1 MLSTVEMSRLTMA
14 GSSDNLDEALRL
26 CADLGNV
33 HIKAYSGDTE
43 GITVGTPHPDA
54 DEISTDLAKV
64 RAVNQELKCSNR
76 EGPMKSSEIEEQFTG
91 MEGLFGSFIDYI
103 DEILEVINSESN
115 AKADLAR
122 LNERV
127 SILETISPLNI
138 PLELMTGIE
147 SIEVYVGETTKVAK
161 AKQVFGDL
169 RDRVEMH
176 VAGNVIAVACQGKE
190 AAEVQMA
197 LGELGSKPIQIP
209 SGEGTPSSLLDEAK
223 KEITSLELEIKNS
236 EEAKQ
241 TWSERNGRISVAMQE
256 YLEREN
262 QILTGHTLC
271 ATSAHAYALEAWLP
285 TSEADQARSVLSK
298 VCSHIS
304 IEPFVDDHHGHG
316 HDDDHHH
323 ETDYPPVE
331 YDTIAATRHASLLT
345 NLVGR
350 PKYGT
355 IDPTS
360 MIAFTF
366 PIFYGLIL
374 GDAGYGLVI
383 MLLALTLK
391 AKIGHDPV
399 GATAARIL
407 MNMGIATFIVGILTA
422 EAFGF
427 VIEKWDMF
435 VWLYEPMYNSTHH
448 MLEGTVFVEWFGLS
462 HTYLPFHRAHGALQD
477 YILLSIYLGC
487 AHLLLGFIIG
497 FINVFRAHGFVA
509 AFFEKGS
516 WLLILIGGSAHILR
530 FITDDSYG
538 TFEYSTWSVMVI
550 VGVLC
555 LIYGL
560 AVYEG
565 FGWLGGIIMG
575 PIETFGLLANTLSY
589 LRVMAVG
596 VAGVKIAEVGN
607 DMGFQGMA
615 DALSAGDYHIAIFC
629 LLIWLGV
636 QIFALALGLLSP
648 SIHAIR
654 LHFVEWMGKFHD
666 GSGQEF
672 KPLGGRPIHVEGH

>member
-1 MLSTVEMSRLTMA
+1 MLSAVEMSRLTMA
-14 GSSDNLDEALRL
+14 GSISDLDEALRL

-33 HIKAYSGDTE
+33 HISAYSGDEE

-54 DEISTDLAKV
+54 DDISTLLAKARSANSV
-64 RAVNQELKCSNR
+64 LKCANKD
-76 EGPMKSSEIEEQFTG
+76 GPLSSKNVKQALSGNFSEKIDSVSDIIAKKSDAEAEIIQ
-91 MEGLFGSFIDYI
+91 
-103 DEILEVINSESN
+103 LE
-115 AKADLAR
+115 
-122 LNERV
+122 ERV
-127 SILETISPLNI
+127 SILTTIAPLNI
-138 PLELMTGIE
+138 PLELMTEI
-147 SIEVYVGETTKVAK
+147 SSVDVYLGETTKPGK
-161 AKQVFGDL
+161 ASQIFGDL
-169 RDRVEMH
+169 KDRIEMH
-176 VAGNVIAVACQGKE
+176 VSENVVAVACQGKD

-197 LGELGSKPIQIP
+197 MGELGAKSIQIP
-209 SGEGTPSSLLDEAK
+209 SGKGKPSKLLEQARKDIEK
-223 KEITSLELEIKNS
+223 S
-236 EEAKQ
+236 EKTVSDCESKMS
-241 TWSERNGRISVAMQE
+241 TWVQNNGRMLLAVQE
-256 YLEREN
+256 HLERESD
-262 QILTGHTLC
+262 ILTGHTLC

-285 TSEADQARSVLSK
+285 TSEEDHARSVLSK
-298 VCSHIS
+298 VSSHLK
-304 IEPFVDDHHGHG
+304 IEEFVEEHGHG
-316 HDDDHHH
+316 HDDHHH
-323 ETDYPPVE
+323 ETEYPPVE
-331 YDTIAATRHASLLT
+331 YDTLAATRHASLLT

-360 MIAFTF
+360 LIAFTF

-391 AKIGHDPV
+391 SKIGHDPT
-399 GATAARIL
+399 GAIAARIL
-407 MNMGIATFIVGILTA
+407 MNMGIATFIVGVLTA

-427 VIEKWDMF
+427 VIEKWEMF
-435 VWLYEPMYNSTHH
+435 TWLYEPMYSSTHH
-448 MLEGTVFVEWFGLS
+448 MLEGTVFIEWFGLS
-462 HTYLPFHRAHGALQD
+462 HTYLPFHRAGGALQD

-487 AHLLLGFIIG
+487 FHLLIGFIIG
-497 FINVFRAHGFVA
+497 FINVFRAHGPVA

-516 WLLILIGGSAHILR
+516 WLLILIGGAAHILR
-530 FITDDSYG
+530 FLTDESYG
-538 TFEYSTWSVMVI
+538 TFEGSIWSTMVV
-550 VGVLC
+550 VGVIC

-607 DMGFQGMA
+607 EMGFHGMA
-615 DALSAGDYHIAIFC
+615 DAFSTGDYLVAVFC
-629 LLIWLGV
+629 LLIWVGV
-636 QIFALALGLLSP
+636 QVFALALGLLSP
-648 SIHAIR
+648 SIHAVR

-672 KPLGGRPIHVEGH
+672 TPLGGRPLHVEGH